1 MEIKNK
7 FVEENITENGKVI
20 GKIRF
25 NPNDSK
31 IMYNLALTIENLTSS
46 LEKLKT
52 MSIPEKIDLDKLTT
66 ADDFIKSSDNFN
78 KIASAYELEYKTI
91 NEAIK
96 KLEEI
101 FGYAISQKYGYLTS
115 CPNSIGTGLKA
126 SVKVH
131 LPALS
136 KTGNAEKVLQAINN
150 FGVNIKGVYD
160 EDGNNVGDMYEIFNK
175 KTLGVTENEIIHNI
189 KIIVENVTKQE
200 REARRFLANKGV
212 EIEDIIYRNYGILTN
227 CKKITMRE
235 AKNLLSKIKL
245 GVDLGILKELND
257 LQIQKLYLY
266 IQPGNLQ
273 KYYGEQYERLDREIK
288 RAELIKKIVN
298 EN

>member
-101 FGYAISQKYGYLTS
+101 FGKDTIECFTK
-115 CPNSIGTGLKA
+115 GTTDYYTLVPLLEFIMPY
-126 SVKVH
+126 VKKSRD
-131 LPALS
+131 S
-136 KTGNAEKVLQAINN
+136 K
-150 FGVNIKGVYD
+150 
-160 EDGNNVGDMYEIFNK
+160 
-175 KTLGVTENEIIHNI
+175 
-189 KIIVENVTKQE
+189 
-200 REARRFLANKGV
+200 
-212 EIEDIIYRNYGILTN
+212 
-227 CKKITMRE
+227 
-235 AKNLLSKIKL
+235 
-245 GVDLGILKELND
+245 
-257 LQIQKLYLY
+257 
-266 IQPGNLQ
+266 
-273 KYYGEQYERLDREIK
+273 
-288 RAELIKKIVN
+288 VN
-298 EN
+298 EYLRKSTSSVMS